1 MAIMSIPPVRPWVQ
15 WAVAV
20 GYLLLGGAG
29 IYYIGANGWFDVL
42 CEQWALMVV
51 VQLLACAGIYHIG
64 ARLAG
69 YKVLPMYQPNACGG
83 EKKHELA
90 YITEDEKRDLIM
102 LGGEGV
108 PKFGT
113 QGVPCYAR
121 NNEADETLEDW
132 ATVAKHRR
140 EKHDK
145 IKGNTMLTWGP
156 DPRRMW
162 SGRSNKGA

>member
-1 MAIMSIPPVRPWVQ
+1 MAIMTMPDLTPLQ

-20 GYLLLGGAG
+20 VLLLLGSAG
-29 IYYIGANGWFDVL
+29 IYYIGANGGFDIL

-51 VQLLACAGIYHIG
+51 VLLLACAGIYHIG

-90 YITEDEKRDLIM
+90 YITEDERNDLIM

-121 NNEADETLEDW
+121 NNDETLEDW
-132 ATVAKHRR
+132 GTVAKHRR
-140 EKHDK
+140 EKYDK
-145 IKGNTMLTWGP
+145 MKGNTMLTWGP

-162 SGRSNKGA
+162 YGRSHTGA